1 MFAYM
6 IREAIK
12 NRLEELNITQVQL
25 AAKLG
30 VNRSSLTSQLNGSRP
45 IPFETLEKI
54 CEYIRLELKPSK

>member
-1 MFAYM
+1 M

>member
-1 MFAYM
+1 M

-25 AAKLG
+25 AAELG
-30 VNRSSLTSQLNGSRP
+30 INRSSLTSQLNGSRP

-54 CEYIRLELKPSK
+54 CEYIGLVLKPSK